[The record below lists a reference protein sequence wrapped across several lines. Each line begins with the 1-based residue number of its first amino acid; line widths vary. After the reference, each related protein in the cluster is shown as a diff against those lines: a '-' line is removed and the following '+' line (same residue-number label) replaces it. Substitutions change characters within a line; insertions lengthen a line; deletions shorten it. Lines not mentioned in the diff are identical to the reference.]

1 MDQLEVTSQLPL
13 GRRRLTIL
21 LRIIRDPIQPP
32 PRTMQ
37 SRRRPVHRSVRIL
50 QELVVQV
57 QLGADLDGEVVLTA
71 DGVGEEVEAFVL
83 V

>member
-1 MDQLEVTSQLPL
+1 
-13 GRRRLTIL
+13 
-21 LRIIRDPIQPP
+21 
-32 PRTMQ
+32 MQ